1 MAWWSERRRAR
12 QQGMTLIEMVVAIVV
27 IGVGLAGVLL
37 AFSTTVR
44 GSAEPIVQR
53 QMAVIAEELIEEIM
67 LKPYAAQA
75 HVAPAA
81 CARDTFNDITDYN
94 GYATSGQIC
103 TIDGAPM
110 PLLSGYSVS
119 VSVTAGTL
127 GGVGAA
133 KLIAVTVT
141 KDSYSL
147 RLSAWR
153 TDFAS

>member
-1 MAWWSERRRAR
+1 MAWWSDARPAR
-12 QQGMTLIEMVVAIVV
+12 QRGMTLIEMVVAIVV

-53 QMAVIAEELIEEIM
+53 QMAVIAEEMIEEIM

-75 HVAPAA
+75 HVAPAP
-81 CARDTFNDITDYN
+81 CARDTYNDMVDYN

-103 TIDGAPM
+103 TIDGAPL
-110 PLLSGYSVS
+110 PLLSGYSVA
-119 VSVTAGTL
+119 VSVTGGTL

-133 KLIAVTVT
+133 RRIVVTVT
-141 KDSYSL
+141 HGTQSL

>member
-1 MAWWSERRRAR
+1 MAWSSDHRAAR
-12 QQGMTLIEMVVAIVV
+12 QRGMTLIEMVVAIVV

-53 QMAVIAEELIEEIM
+53 QMAVIAEEMIEEIM

-81 CARDTFNDITDYN
+81 CARDTYNDLADYN

-103 TIDGAPM
+103 TIDGTPM
-110 PLLSGYSVS
+110 PLLSGYSVA

-133 KLIAVTVT
+133 RRIVVTV
-141 KDSYSL
+141 SHGQQSL